1 MKKSIKYIFAALAL
15 LFSASSCDDFGDVN
29 TDPESIPKEA
39 MDYKFVFTNVQQ
51 YCYGTEYEAWRNG
64 LIYISTMIQ
73 HTASTEGYWNGDK
86 YTYSAGYNSAYW
98 DRMFP
103 NAIRDV
109 VDILENWKDRE
120 EYLTEYNMTRV
131 LKVLLMQRM
140 TDMYGDIPY
149 TEAGLAY
156 SEKNHFPAY
165 DTQEFIYND
174 MLNELNV
181 AASHFNTVIASNTT
195 TAIPTSSL
203 GAADI
208 IYGGN
213 LIKWK
218 KFTYSL
224 MLRVAM
230 RLSKVDPAKAET
242 WAKTALAGG
251 VFESNDDSAIIEHPG
266 AVTSNNTAEPFGKI
280 YAYEDPGAYRMSESF
295 VNLLK
300 NTNDPRL
307 IYLCTVVTDPS
318 EKIGG
323 GSWEFGDTTAV
334 AQIGMPN
341 GYDQL
346 NSTTDITNAPNFPGH
361 DYGVNEKGETIIIR
375 NGTTKYSVANRYT
388 YSRIDA
394 PTFIVTHAETQL
406 LLAEAAYRGWISE
419 PAQTY
424 YNNGVTAA
432 MQQFRQFGI
441 SGISDSQI
449 QAYLAQNPYN
459 QSTALEQINTQY
471 YINTFS
477 DEYESFANWRRSG
490 YPVLTPV
497 NYIGNVTNGT
507 IPRRFTYPTEEAS
520 INSANYLQAVS
531 RLSNGD
537 RMDSRVWWDI
547 P

>member
-1 MKKSIKYIFAALAL
+1 MKKSIKYIFTALAL
-15 LFSASSCDDFGDVN
+15 LFIASSCDDFGDVN
-29 TDPESIPKEA
+29 TDPESIEKEA

-73 HTASTEGYWNGDK
+73 HTASTQSYWNGDK

-98 DRMFP
+98 DRMYP
-103 NAIRDV
+103 NAIRDA
-109 VDILENWKDRE
+109 VDILENWKGKE

-140 TDMYGDIPY
+140 TDMYGDITY

-156 SEKNHFPAY
+156 SQKNHYPAY

-174 MLNELNV
+174 MLNELNEV
-181 AASHFNTVIASNTT
+181 GTYLNNIPTT
-195 TAIPTSSL
+195 TKTANIGP
-203 GAADI
+203 ADI
-208 IYGGN
+208 MYQGDIA
-213 LIKWK
+213 KWK

-230 RLSKVDPAKAET
+230 RLSKVDPEKAEA
-242 WAKTALAGG
+242 WSKIAVAEG
-251 VFESNDDSAIIEHPG
+251 VFESNDDSAIIKHPG
-266 AVTSNNTAEPFGKI
+266 AVTSNNTCEPFGKI
-280 YAYEDPGAYRMSESF
+280 YCHEDPDAYRMSESF

-300 NTNDPRL
+300 DTQDPRL
-307 IYLCTVVTDPS
+307 IYLCTVVVDPS
-318 EKIGG
+318 RKIGSG
-323 GSWEFGDTTAV
+323 DWQMGDTTAV

-346 NSTTDITNAPNFPGH
+346 DGATDITHAPNFPGH
-361 DYGVNEKGETIIIR
+361 DYSIDENGDRIIIR
-375 NGTTKYSVANRYT
+375 NGITKYSVANRYT
-388 YSRIDA
+388 YARIDA

-406 LLAEAAYRGWISE
+406 LLAEAAAYRGWISGSAE
-419 PAQTY
+419 TY
-424 YNNGVTAA
+424 YNSGVTAA
-432 MQQFRQFGI
+432 MKQFQQFGI
-441 SGISDSQI
+441 SGISDAQI
-449 QAYLAQNPYN
+449 QKYLASNPFN
-459 QSTALEQINTQY
+459 NSTALEQINTQY

-490 YPVLTPV
+490 YPVLKPV

-520 INSANYLQAVS
+520 INSDNYLKAVAN
-531 RLSNGD
+531 LSDGD
-537 RMDSRVWWDI
+537 KMTSRVWWDK
-547 P
+547 

>member
-1 MKKSIKYIFAALAL
+1 MKKSILYIFTTLAL
-15 LFSASSCDDFGDVN
+15 LFGASGCDDFGDVN
-29 TDPESIPKEA
+29 IDPESIAKES

-73 HTASTEGYWNGDK
+73 HTASTESYWNGDK

-109 VDILENWKDRE
+109 VDILENWKDKE
-120 EYLTEYNMTRV
+120 EYRTEYNMARV
-131 LKVLLMQRM
+131 LKVLLMQRL

-149 TEAGLAY
+149 TEAGHAY
-156 SEKNHFPAY
+156 SQKNYFPAY
-165 DTQEFIYND
+165 DTQEFVYND
-174 MLNELNV
+174 MLKELNE
-181 AASHFNTVIASNTT
+181 AGTYLDNA
-195 TAIPTSSL
+195 TSSSI

-208 IYGGN
+208 MYNGN
-213 LIKWK
+213 INKWR

-230 RLSKVDPAKAET
+230 RLSKVDPGKAET
-242 WAKTALAGG
+242 WVKTAVAGG

-266 AVTSNNTAEPFGKI
+266 AVTSNNTCEPFGKI
-280 YAYEDPGAYRMSESF
+280 YCHEDPGAYRMSESF

-300 NTNDPRL
+300 DTKDPRL
-307 IYLCTVVTDPS
+307 IFLCTVVVDPS

-323 GSWEFGDTTAV
+323 GKWETGDTTTV
-334 AQIGMPN
+334 VQIGMPN

-346 NSTTDITNAPNFPGH
+346 NSTTDISKAPNFPGH
-361 DYGVNEKGETIIIR
+361 DYGVNEKGETIIVR

-388 YSRIDA
+388 YARIDA

-406 LLAEAAYRGWISE
+406 LLAEAAYHGWTSGSAE
-419 PAQTY
+419 TY
-424 YNNGVTAA
+424 YNSGVTAA
-432 MQQFRQFGI
+432 MEQFRQFGI

-449 QAYLAQNPYN
+449 QEYLKNNPFN
-459 QSTALEQINTQY
+459 SATALEQINTQY

-490 YPVLTPV
+490 YPILTPV
-497 NYIGNVTNGT
+497 VYVGNVTNGT
-507 IPRRFTYPTEEAS
+507 IPRRFTYPSEEAS
-520 INSANYLQAVS
+520 INSENYLKAVAN
-531 RLSNGD
+531 LSDGD
-537 RMDSRVWWDI
+537 KMTSRVWWDK
-547 P
+547 